1 MSTKQ
6 PTANEATP
14 TMESQGRSSVRIRV
28 RIRSPLGL
36 LSALA
41 ILSALPIAIG
51 CQILFGSGGETTI
64 HLALAAGCV
73 LLAFSVFDF
82 ELPRWTNRLGCA
94 AALALGTIFL
104 LQALALLVPS
114 EPLNYLAY
122 PLLGRWP
129 EGWLPDLVILWFVA
143 ILLIDSRGK
152 TRILGLVAVSLA
164 VSLELY
170 SHFLA
175 FLGTSL
181 SAEAGIL
188 KLLLLLPF
196 VWLLFE
202 SAKKRPKKG
211 S

>member
-1 MSTKQ
+1 MFTKR
-6 PTANEATP
+6 PISNEAT
-14 TMESQGRSSVRIRV
+14 TTLESRGTFMV

-36 LSALA
+36 LAALA
-41 ILSALPIAIG
+41 FLLALPIAFG
-51 CQILFGSGGETTI
+51 SQVLFGARGETTI
-64 HLALAAGCV
+64 HFALAAGCV
-73 LLAFSVFDF
+73 LLAFSAFEF
-82 ELPRWTNRLGCA
+82 ELPRWMNRLGCA

-104 LQALALLVPS
+104 LQALALLTPS
-114 EPLNYLAY
+114 EPLYYLAY

-143 ILLIDSRGK
+143 MLLVDSRGK

-164 VSLELY
+164 LCLQLC
-170 SHFLA
+170 SHILV

-181 SAEAGIL
+181 SAEAGTL